1 MWKLPVLVLSCLL
14 LTAQQ
19 PQAAPPAAPLA
30 PPLNDQQALVLY
42 ERCLQLIEA
51 SGVASAELGRAS
63 LPLALNMRQS
73 LESLK
78 FLGVRNPQHH
88 YRYMMNLRAFLL
100 LSDTLPKPAS
110 FPEMARQQLNE
121 LRDSLLR
128 IELYYL
134 RQIEQL
140 QNDVRA
146 ADRDALQRYRDAN
159 AQLPAPA
166 AKNARVI
173 FYGDSITDGWRLN
186 EYFPGRDFVNRGI
199 SGQITGQMLG
209 RFYADVVSLR
219 PAAFLLLAGTNDI
232 ARGVDPGV
240 IQSNIVMMCDLAD
253 TYKIKVILAGILPVS
268 DHHKAANPSFERTRL
283 RPPAAILEM
292 NKWIQ
297 AFCDK
302 RGYTYLNY
310 YPAMAG
316 ADGQLAPNLAE
327 DGLHP
332 NPTGYRIMAPLAL
345 AAIDKALGPASPQP
359 PAKKRRL
366 FQ

>member
-1 MWKLPVLVLSCLL
+1 MWKLSVLALFAIVAP
-14 LTAQQ
+14 AQQ
-19 PQAAPPAAPLA
+19 PQVAPLSD
-30 PPLNDQQALVLY
+30 PQALVLY

-63 LPLALNMRQS
+63 LPLAENMRQS
-73 LESLK
+73 VDSLK
-78 FLGVRNPQHH
+78 FLGMRNPQLH

-100 LSDTLPKPAS
+100 LSDTLPRPAT
-110 FPEMARQQLNE
+110 FPEMAKQQLAE

-128 IELYYL
+128 IEIYYQ

-140 QNDVRA
+140 QNDLRSP
-146 ADRDALQRYRDAN
+146 DRDALKRYAAAN
-159 AQLPAPA
+159 VQLPPPA
-166 AKNARVI
+166 AKSARIV
-173 FYGDSITDGWRLN
+173 FYGDSITDFWRLN

-209 RFYADVVSLR
+209 RFYADVVALK

-232 ARGVDPGV
+232 ARGVDPAA
-240 IQSNIVMMCDLAD
+240 IQNNILMMCDLAD
-253 TYKIKVILAGILPVS
+253 TYKIRVILAGILPVS
-268 DHHKAANPSFERTRL
+268 DHHKGANASYERTRQ
-283 RPPAAILEM
+283 RPIPAILDM

-297 AFCDK
+297 AFCEK

-316 ADGQLAPNLAE
+316 ADGQLAPNLAD

-345 AAIDKALGPASPQP
+345 AAIEKALGPPSPQP
-359 PAKKRRL
+359 GAKKRRL
-366 FQ
+366 F